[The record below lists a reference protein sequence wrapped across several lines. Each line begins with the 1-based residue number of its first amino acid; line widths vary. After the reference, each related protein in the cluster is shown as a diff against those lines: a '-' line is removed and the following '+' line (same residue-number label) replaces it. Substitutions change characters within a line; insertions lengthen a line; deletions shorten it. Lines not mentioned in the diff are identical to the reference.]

1 MNMIIKRFFIKGV
14 DGNLTKLSS
23 KSVMMRNG
31 WIIDVEFSNGE
42 DKDENN
48 EISCQSKQFYG
59 YKEGIAVGSVS
70 TIFKGSGKANF
81 KYENCGKRGLRW
93 LFYLPAETATPRTPN
108 SSGFSHSSSSVSSFS
123 TRIQPLVCVS
133 TGSLKQP
140 SFPGQGMLGV
150 ISPLHG
156 FSWHSTTC
164 SSLPSLGKEEEE
176 ERQQTF
182 FSFLLH
188 TVSLIN
194 NSMSE

>member
-1 MNMIIKRFFIKGV
+1 MILEKFFPKKGV

-81 KYENCGKRGLRW
+81 KYENCGKRG
-93 LFYLPAETATPRTPN
+93 Y
-108 SSGFSHSSSSVSSFS
+108 V
-123 TRIQPLVCVS
+123 
-133 TGSLKQP
+133 
-140 SFPGQGMLGV
+140 
-150 ISPLHG
+150 
-156 FSWHSTTC
+156 
-164 SSLPSLGKEEEE
+164 
-176 ERQQTF
+176 
-182 FSFLLH
+182 
-188 TVSLIN
+188 TVSLNGIELERIRSSYSTVSFQYHTGDLLEIKEV
-194 NSMSE
+194 NSTIMELHYLDIMDGGK